1 MTRAFLISLL
11 RILVAAVVLLGG
23 AYWLLIKDM
32 YYTPAS
38 ELRAGREW
46 PPASVRMVVPW
57 PHDGRVSLNEGVTL
71 ALEELN
77 ASTSALAGKIQ
88 IEFID
93 DPVVDSD
100 HGRIARQIAKDNSV
114 MVVIGHEQSE
124 TAIASAVSYE
134 HAGILYLSPKASL
147 TRLTEH
153 GFNYTFRLVPDDEAF
168 AEALARFASRNAWN
182 TVGVLYGRFEQGEAL
197 ASWFP
202 LFAVRDGLKAAY
214 FKSYLPARDYRR
226 QDFRGLLAGMR
237 TEETDAILLADQLP
251 WAAKVLVDM
260 QAMGF
265 TQPVLAG
272 DKLDS
277 SDAWRLAGTAANN
290 LYVAS
295 AVDPE
300 SKEAAYLAFHRKFFD
315 RFKTNP
321 GYGASQGYEAFRL
334 FVQAA
339 ERSQSV
345 DPVVIATTLKTN
357 DDWQGIFGQYAF
369 DNDGAITGRKVII
382 KRMKDGVFTTVGAE
396 EVTK

>member
-1 MTRAFLISLL
+1 MTRAFLVSLL
-11 RILVAAVVLLGG
+11 RILIAIGACMYVGYVLLV
-23 AYWLLIKDM
+23 KDM

-57 PHDGRVSLNEGVTL
+57 PQDGRVSLIEGVTL

-77 ASTSALAGKIQ
+77 ASSSALAGKID

-93 DPVVDSD
+93 DPVVERD
-100 HGRIARQIAKDNSV
+100 HGRIARDVAKDDSV

-124 TAIASAVSYE
+124 SAIASAVSYE
-134 HAGILYLSPKASL
+134 HSGILYLSPKASL
-147 TRLTEH
+147 ARLTEH
-153 GFNYTFRLVPDDEAF
+153 GFHYTFRLVPDDAAF
-168 AEALARFASRNAWN
+168 AEALAHFAARNAW
-182 TVGVLYGRFEQGEAL
+182 TKLGVFYGRFEQGEAL

-202 LFAVRDGLKAAY
+202 LYAVRDGLKPAY
-214 FKSYLPARDYRR
+214 FRSYLPARDYRR
-226 QDFRGLLAGMR
+226 QDFRSYLAEMR
-237 TEETDAILLADQLP
+237 TEDTDAILLADQLP

-265 TQPVLAG
+265 TQPILAG

-295 AVDPE
+295 AVDPD
-300 SKEAAYLAFHRKFFD
+300 SKDPEYLAFQKKFFN

-321 GYGASQGYEAFRL
+321 GYGSSQGYEAFNL
-334 FVQAA
+334 FVRAA

-357 DDWQGIFGQYAF
+357 EWRGLFGPF
-369 DNDGAITGRKVII
+369 KFSEDGAITGRKVII
-382 KRMKDGVFTTVGAE
+382 KRMKDGVFTTVGTE
-396 EVTK
+396 EVAQ

>member
-1 MTRAFLISLL
+1 MTRALLMTLL
-11 RILVAAVVLLGG
+11 RILIAAVVCLGG
-23 AYWLLIKDM
+23 GYWLLIKDM

-46 PPASVRMVVPW
+46 PPQSVRVVVPW
-57 PHDGRVSLNEGVTL
+57 PKDGRISLIEGITL

-77 ASTSALAGKIQ
+77 ASSSALAGRINV
-88 IEFID
+88 EFVD

-100 HGRIARQIAKDNSV
+100 HGRLARSIAADNDV
-114 MVVIGHEQSE
+114 VAVIGHEQSE
-124 TAIASAVSYE
+124 TAITSAVSYE
-134 HAGILYLSPKASL
+134 HAGILFLSPKASL

-153 GFNYTFRLVPDDEAF
+153 GFQYTFRLVPDDASF
-168 AEALARFASRNAWN
+168 AEALAHFATKMAWKRL
-182 TVGVLYGRFEQGEAL
+182 GVFYGRFEQGEAL

-202 LFAVRDGLKAAY
+202 LYAVRDALKPLY
-214 FKSYLPARDYRR
+214 YRSYLPARDYRR
-226 QDFRGLLAGMR
+226 QDFRGLLATMR
-237 TEETDAILLADQLP
+237 TVETDAILLADQLP

-265 TQPVLAG
+265 TQPILAG

-295 AVDPE
+295 AVDPD
-300 SKEAAYLAFHRKFFD
+300 SKEADYLSFHRRFFD

-321 GYGASQGYEAFRL
+321 GYGSSQGYEAFNL
-334 FVQAA
+334 FVRAA
-339 ERSQSV
+339 EKSQSV

-357 DDWQGIFGQYAF
+357 EWRGIFGPF
-369 DNDGAITGRKVII
+369 SFTTDGAIRGRKVII
-382 KRMKDGVFTTVGAE
+382 KRMRDGVFTTVGTE
-396 EVTK
+396 EVTQ

>member
-1 MTRAFLISLL
+1 MTRALAMSLL
-11 RILVAAVVLLGG
+11 RILIAAVVCLGG
-23 AYWLLIKDM
+23 GYWLLVKDM

-46 PPASVRMVVPW
+46 PPQSVRMVVPW
-57 PHDGRVSLNEGVTL
+57 PKDGRISLIEGVQL

-77 ASTSALAGKIQ
+77 AGSSPLAGKIH

-93 DPVVDSD
+93 DPVVEAD
-100 HGRIARQIAKDNSV
+100 HGRIARDIAADDSV

-134 HAGILYLSPKASL
+134 KAGILYLSPKASL
-147 TRLTEH
+147 SRLTEH
-153 GFNYTFRLVPDDEAF
+153 GFQYTFRLVPDDAEF
-168 AEALARFASRNAWN
+168 AKALAHFAARQGW
-182 TVGVLYGRFEQGEAL
+182 TRLGVFYGRFEQGEAL

-202 LFAVRDGLKAAY
+202 LYAIRDGLTPVY
-214 FKSYLPARDYRR
+214 YRSYLPARDYRR
-226 QDFRGLLAGMR
+226 QDFRALLATMR
-237 TEETDAILLADQLP
+237 TEATDAILLADQLP

-265 TQPVLAG
+265 TQPILAG

-277 SDAWRLAGTAANN
+277 SEAWRLAGTAANN
-290 LYVAS
+290 LYLSS

-300 SKEAAYLAFHRKFFD
+300 STAPEFLAFRRRFFN
-315 RFKTNP
+315 RFKSNP
-321 GYGASQGYEAFRL
+321 GYGSTQGYEAFNL
-334 FVQAA
+334 FVKAA

-357 DDWQGIFGQYAF
+357 EWRGVFGPFTF
-369 DNDGAITGRKVII
+369 DTDGAIQGRRVII
-382 KRMKDGVFTTVGAE
+382 KRMKDGVFTTVGTE
-396 EVTK
+396 EVSQ